1 MEKMKSKIE
10 RATIIVMKKKRKRMT
25 RRKTRRTRRR
35 IVMIVRYIELIVT
48 FNYLEGQSRK

>member
-1 MEKMKSKIE
+1 METMKSKIE
-10 RATIIVMKKKRKRMT
+10 KATIIVMIKKRRRMT

-35 IVMIVRYIELIVT
+35 IIMIVRYIELIVT

>member
-1 MEKMKSKIE
+1 METMKSKRE
-10 RATIIVMKKKRKRMT
+10 KATIIEMKKKRRRMT

-35 IVMIVRYIELIVT
+35 IIMIVRYIELIVT

>member
-1 MEKMKSKIE
+1 MQTMKSKRE
-10 RATIIVMKKKRKRMT
+10 RAKIIVMKKKKRMMT

-35 IVMIVRYIELIVT
+35 IIMIVRYIELIVT